1 MNNSGKITNN
11 ILVLMLSDK
20 EAERY
25 SVDLQERVIEYAQ
38 KEKGKGR
45 DVFASCVELVFIKRP
60 KQVIQYQ
67 QFSVWLEKY
76 KKKKKK

>member
-11 ILVLMLSDK
+11 ILVLMLSEK
-20 EAERY
+20 EAEHY

-38 KEKGKGR
+38 KEKGKGW
-45 DVFASCVELVFIKRP
+45 DVFASCVELAFVKRP
-60 KQVIQYQ
+60 KQIIQYQ

>member
-11 ILVLMLSDK
+11 ILVLMLSEK
-20 EAERY
+20 EAEHY
-25 SVDLQERVIEYAQ
+25 SVDLQERVIEYVQ
-38 KEKGKGR
+38 KEKGEGW
-45 DVFASCVELVFIKRP
+45 DVFASCVELTFVKRP

>member
-11 ILVLMLSDK
+11 ILVLMLSEK
-20 EAERY
+20 EAEHY

-38 KEKGKGR
+38 KEKGEGW
-45 DVFASCVELVFIKRP
+45 DVFASCVELAFVKRP
-60 KQVIQYQ
+60 KQIIQYQ

>member
-20 EAERY
+20 EAEHY

-38 KEKGKGR
+38 KEKGKGW
-45 DVFASCVELVFIKRP
+45 DVFASCVELAFIKRP

>member
-38 KEKGKGR
+38 NEKGKDW
-45 DVFASCVELVFIKRP
+45 DVFASCVELAFVKRP

>member
-11 ILVLMLSDK
+11 ILVLMLSEK
-20 EAERY
+20 EAEHY
-25 SVDLQERVIEYAQ
+25 SVDLQERVTEYVQ
-38 KEKGKGR
+38 KEKGEGW
-45 DVFASCVELVFIKRP
+45 DVFASCVELAFVKRP
-60 KQVIQYQ
+60 KQIIQYQ

>member
-11 ILVLMLSDK
+11 ILVLMLSEK
-20 EAERY
+20 EAEHY
-25 SVDLQERVIEYAQ
+25 SVDLQERVIEYVQ
-38 KEKGKGR
+38 KEKGKGW
-45 DVFASCVELVFIKRP
+45 DVFASCVELAFVKRP
-60 KQVIQYQ
+60 KQIIQYQ

>member
-11 ILVLMLSDK
+11 ILVLMLSEK

-25 SVDLQERVIEYAQ
+25 SVDLQERVTEYVQ
-38 KEKGKGR
+38 KEKGEGW
-45 DVFASCVELVFIKRP
+45 DVFASCVELTFAKRP
-60 KQVIQYQ
+60 KQIIQYQ

>member
-11 ILVLMLSDK
+11 ILVLMLSEK
-20 EAERY
+20 EAEHY
-25 SVDLQERVIEYAQ
+25 SVDLQERVTEYAQ
-38 KEKGKGR
+38 KEKGKGW
-45 DVFASCVELVFIKRP
+45 DVFASCVELAFVKRP
-60 KQVIQYQ
+60 KQIIQYQ

>member
-11 ILVLMLSDK
+11 ILVLMLSEK
-20 EAERY
+20 EAEHY
-25 SVDLQERVIEYAQ
+25 SVDLQERVTEYAQ
-38 KEKGKGR
+38 KEKGKGW
-45 DVFASCVELVFIKRP
+45 DVFASCVELAFVKRP